1 MSISKVFFD
10 SVNPILRD
18 LSHIYN
24 PDNINYQ
31 DCKVVFMSNVRLERA
46 SRGLNHKPPKIPAIT
61 QQAA

>member
-24 PDNINYQ
+24 PDNKDYQ
-31 DCKVVFMSNVRLERA
+31 PCIEGRFGTNLMKNVFE
-46 SRGLNHKPPKIPAIT
+46 
-61 QQAA
+61 Q